1 MKLDEAIKHCEEKAR
16 DCSECAKEHEQL
28 AQWLKELKQL
38 KSQIMVNDYY
48 PCRYC
53 KAYACWDCRYKM
65 DQLHALNRLT
75 NLSEIS
81 QRNKENK
88 QGVIMMKNY
97 ISVKKIKAEPC
108 KAWKDFK
115 GHKEGD

>member
-53 KAYACWDCRYKM
+53 KAYACWECRYKM
-65 DQLHALNRLT
+65 DQLHIEPFDKLVG
-75 NLSEIS
+75 
-81 QRNKENK
+81 NK
-88 QGVIMMKNY
+88 
-97 ISVKKIKAEPC
+97 SKKIKIIN
-108 KAWKDFK
+108 
-115 GHKEGD
+115 KELL

>member
-53 KAYACWDCRYKM
+53 KAYACWECRCKM
-65 DQLHALNRLT
+65 DQLHIEPFDKLVG
-75 NLSEIS
+75 
-81 QRNKENK
+81 NK
-88 QGVIMMKNY
+88 
-97 ISVKKIKAEPC
+97 SKKIKIINMELL
-108 KAWKDFK
+108 
-115 GHKEGD
+115 